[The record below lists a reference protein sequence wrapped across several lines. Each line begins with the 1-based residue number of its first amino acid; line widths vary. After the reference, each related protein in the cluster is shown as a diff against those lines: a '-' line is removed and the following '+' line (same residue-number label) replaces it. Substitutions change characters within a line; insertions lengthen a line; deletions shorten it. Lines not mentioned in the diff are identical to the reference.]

1 MYLVDQIQKCICWM
15 SWICSTLE
23 LNLELVDLDDIYQF
37 DGLDLMVLSYD
48 RLTELI
54 EFHILFSVTQL
65 TILSEIE

>member
-1 MYLVDQIQKCICWM
+1 M

-23 LNLELVDLDDIYQF
+23 LDLELVDLDDIYQF